1 MADDQTLIT
10 ETDEQPRFVHQ
21 VRAAIIDGL
30 HIDEIAIALDAP
42 RVTVAFLAELFRQ
55 TGALPAL
62 PAIVARRLGA

>member
-1 MADDQTLIT
+1 MADDQELIH

-30 HIDEIAIALDAP
+30 PVDEIAAALDAP

-55 TGALPAL
+55 TGALPAT
-62 PAIVARRLGA
+62 VAGRLGA